1 LNWSIGLLLDHHCP
15 RSQLTAG
22 DEIADLDLHKIAASQ
37 LAVDCEI
44 EQRPVSKPVLSIQ
57 VEANCPYLPWF

>member
-1 LNWSIGLLLDHHCP
+1 LNWSIGLLLDHHRP

-22 DEIADLDLHKIAASQ
+22 DEITNLNLHKIAASQ

-44 EQRPVSKPVLSIQ
+44 EQSPVSKPMLAIQ
-57 VEANCPYLPWF
+57 VEANCPNLPWF